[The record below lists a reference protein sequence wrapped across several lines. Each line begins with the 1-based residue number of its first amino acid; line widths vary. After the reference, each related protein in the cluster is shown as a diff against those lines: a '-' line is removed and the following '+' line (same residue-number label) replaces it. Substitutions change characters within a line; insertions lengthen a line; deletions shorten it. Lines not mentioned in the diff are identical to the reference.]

1 MGVRTSYLHI
11 ITYEYFMDFT
21 HDLSILDSVDL
32 KKTRFEK
39 HFI

>member
-11 ITYEYFMDFT
+11 ITYIFMDFT

>member
-11 ITYEYFMDFT
+11 IHLYFMDFT

-32 KKTRFEK
+32 KKTIFEK